1 MNVCIM
7 LLGCALAMKG
17 GVTLS
22 GWCLVIPKNVQMT
35 TTKVKFKLIFYNRKQ
50 NAKLIAS
57 NFMHFNLKNQI
68 ALHGNM
74 LCELTGNVQKNVLDG
89 PNYHVHTGK
98 ELPSRKARAVELVG
112 SLQAKRCSCLGG
124 LPLPRRVCA
133 ARGLAAGSAAA
144 VLGTALCD
152 GAAYDGKAC
161 V

>member
-1 MNVCIM
+1 
-7 LLGCALAMKG
+7 
-17 GVTLS
+17 
-22 GWCLVIPKNVQMT
+22 MT
-35 TTKVKFKLIFYNRKQ
+35 TTKVTFKLIFYNRKQ

-89 PNYHVHTGK
+89 PDYHVHTGK

-112 SLQAKRCSCLGG
+112 SLQAGS
-124 LPLPRRVCA
+124 A
-133 ARGLAAGSAAA
+133 AKLLAAGSAAA